1 VKGRR
6 STAGLKRPSLGNGAV
21 LEFRSALNEHGGS
34 LDAGDS
40 SKENEAGLHIHLET
54 TVVLSATSD

>member
-1 VKGRR
+1 M
-6 STAGLKRPSLGNGAV
+6 KRPSLGNGAV